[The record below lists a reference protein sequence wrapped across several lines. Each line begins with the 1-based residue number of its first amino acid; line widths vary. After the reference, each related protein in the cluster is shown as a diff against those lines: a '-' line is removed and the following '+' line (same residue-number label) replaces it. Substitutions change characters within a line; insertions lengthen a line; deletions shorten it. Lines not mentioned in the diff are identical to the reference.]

1 MRHRSVPLRTI
12 SRNLTFSALFLTV
25 AILSLRQ
32 IHLVTAD
39 LGRHI
44 TNGKELL
51 ENSAVLN
58 TNFYSYTYP
67 EEPFVNHH
75 WGSGLLFYGIHQWL
89 GFEGLSFFHMTL
101 TVTAFAL
108 IFLVSKNLT
117 STTDAALASLVVLPL
132 LISRSEIRPELF
144 SFVMT
149 AGFYYIL
156 ASWRTNRLSRNW
168 LALLPLLMIVWVNL
182 HIYFFMG
189 PLLIALFGLDTK
201 DKQAFRDLATVFSL
215 TLVAMFV
222 SPMSLEIAL
231 YPLRIFENYGYMIAE
246 NQSVPFFWQRDMV
259 ISGYGSF
266 HGTTLALGIS
276 IGLLALMKTPFSR
289 AFVAIAFL
297 TWALALSAIRNFA
310 LFGLCAIPAL
320 AMVGYIM
327 DATRLRFAWRILLI
341 SVAFCGLYYD
351 FSRLAPTLKYTWGP
365 GLTSRVNSSAEFFKR
380 ENLQGPIF
388 NNYDI
393 GGYLIYHLFPNTR
406 VFVDNRPE
414 AYPSDFFEK
423 KYVPM
428 QEDDKVWEEL
438 LVQYQFN
445 TIYFYLRDNT
455 PAGQKFLV
463 SRVRDPNW
471 VPVYVDQ
478 DGIIFVRNTV
488 TNQGVIEKYALPRE
502 MFRVSSKA
510 N

>member
-1 MRHRSVPLRTI
+1 MRHQSVLLRAI
-12 SRNLTFSALFLTV
+12 SRNLTLFALFLTV

-44 TNGKELL
+44 TNGKALL
-51 ENSAVLN
+51 ENSTVLN

-75 WGSGLLFYGIHQWL
+75 WGSGLLFYGIYQWL
-89 GFEGLSFFHMTL
+89 GFDGLSFLHMIL

-149 AGFYYIL
+149 GAFYYIL
-156 ASWRTNRLSRNW
+156 ASWRTNRLSSNW
-168 LALLPLLMIVWVNL
+168 LALLPLLMIIWVNL

-189 PLLIALFGLDTK
+189 PLLIALFALDTK
-201 DKQAFRDLATVFSL
+201 DRQAFRDLVTIFSL
-215 TLVAMFV
+215 TLAAMFV

-289 AFVAIAFL
+289 AFVAIAFI

-351 FSRLAPTLKYTWGP
+351 FSRLAPTLKYTWGSGLAP
-365 GLTSRVNSSAEFFKR
+365 GVNSSAEFFKR

-393 GGYLIYHLFPNTR
+393 GGYLIYHLFPDAR

-423 KYVPM
+423 KYMPM
-428 QEDDKVWEEL
+428 QEDDNIWGQS
-438 LVQYQFN
+438 LVKYRFN

-455 PAGQKFLV
+455 PAGQKFLI
-463 SRVRDPNW
+463 SRVGDPNW
-471 VPVYVDQ
+471 VPIYVDQ
-478 DGIIFVRNTV
+478 DAIIFVRNTAS
-488 TNQGVIEKYALPRE
+488 NQAVIEKYALPRE